1 MSKKKTQPSAD
12 VSFNEF
18 VKRTYGEG
26 LVVPASALVA
36 HPRPLL
42 TTTLSLDIALT
53 GGIPEGTIVLISGK
67 PKVGKTTLCL
77 HILAN
82 AIRNGRKTAY
92 FDIERRCS
100 RELIGTI
107 RGLDQNKLDLVKSVQ
122 SKILTAQEWFQV
134 IERFV
139 KSTPGGVGVV
149 DSVAM
154 LSTLAEQTEATG
166 DNTDMSGVP
175 KLMSSFLRKI
185 KDICDINR
193 CVLIFITQYQTNR
206 DPASRKKFEEK
217 GGLAVQYACS
227 TWINVDWAKLW
238 DKDTA
243 EQRPLGHDI
252 MCTIRASALGPPFRP
267 CAIPLRYG
275 EGIDAV
281 KDIAN
286 HAENLGLIEKAGAWY
301 SIRSLGAQKYQ
312 GTETLRTFLLDN
324 AEAAAKLEAEVRSTI
339 LGGSGGSTTPEWQ
352 DGEAESGE
360 VPTPA

>member
-1 MSKKKTQPSAD
+1 VGKKKTQTSSD

-18 VKRTYGEG
+18 MKRTYGEG

-36 HPRPLL
+36 RPRPILP
-42 TTTLSLDIALT
+42 TALSLDIALA

-77 HILAN
+77 HVLAN
-82 AIRNGRKTAY
+82 AIQRGRKAAY

-100 RELIGTI
+100 RELINTI
-107 RGLDQNKLDLVKSVQ
+107 RGLDREKLDLVKSTKE
-122 SKILTAQEWFQV
+122 KIFTAQEWFQN

-139 KSTPGGVGVV
+139 KSEPGGVGVI

-185 KDICDINR
+185 KDICDING
-193 CVLIFITQYQTNR
+193 CILIFITQYQTNR

-243 EQRPLGHDI
+243 KQAPLGHDI
-252 MCTIRASALGPPFRP
+252 MCTIRASALGPPYRP

-275 EGIDAV
+275 EAIDAA
-281 KDIAN
+281 KDVAT

-301 SIRSLGAQKYQ
+301 SIPSLGDVKFQ
-312 GTETLRTFLLDN
+312 GTEALRKFLLEN
-324 AEAAAKLEAEVRSTI
+324 SEAMACLESQVRTSI
-339 LGGSGGSTTPEWQ
+339 LGDSGASATTQRE
-352 DGEAESGE
+352 DSEVESGE
-360 VPTPA
+360 VPAAG